1 MKNIT
6 FLIAIFTITI
16 FSAQENKN
24 YSFEILE
31 GGFAKSW
38 ETFGT
43 GNHLVA
49 IDPEISQNGKN
60 SVFIGSEND
69 KTTFKAIGF
78 DIPATFD
85 GKKVK
90 LTGYIKTENVA
101 EHAGLWMRIDPSVAF
116 DNMENRPISG
126 TTDWT
131 KYEIELMLKP
141 SQAKQIVV
149 GGLLIGA
156 GKMWIDNLEVT
167 VDGKPIEKAAPKK
180 LDKVQSDQEF
190 DNGSGISLQNLS
202 MQQEVNATILGKV
215 WGFLKYHH
223 PQIASGNYNWDYEL
237 FRNMEPIIKCK
248 TSAERDQKI
257 LSWIQT
263 YGKLKSCKKCKETNP
278 DAELKPDH
286 RWITQEGLSVK
297 LQETLQNIYKNR
309 FQGNQYYIDYAS
321 KQVGNPDFKNEND
334 YANMPY
340 PDSGFRLL
348 ALYRVWNAVHYFSP
362 NKHITDLDWNDVLK
376 KYVAQFINAKSE
388 IEYEI
393 AALQLIG
400 EMKDTHSNLWGG
412 ADKIREAKG
421 KLFPPVHVRFVEN
434 QLVVTDFYNPE
445 LKSSTGL
452 EIGDVISK
460 IKGEKISAIVAQL
473 LPYYPA
479 SNRPSQLRDL
489 AGDILR
495 SDNASIGIEVQ
506 RGDSSKNL
514 DLTLYERDKLNIYG
528 WYPMPEEKSFKMLE
542 GNIGYVTLANITK
555 DDPKVIA
562 KEFIDAK
569 GLILDI
575 RNYPSAFMPFAL
587 GQFIAPR
594 GTEFVKFSTMNP
606 DNPGEFNMGS
616 PLMIGAG
623 TIAKKKFEGPVVVL
637 VNELSQ
643 SQAEYT
649 AMAFRAA
656 PNTTVIGSTTAGAD
670 GNVSNIAIPGGMRT
684 MISGIGVYY
693 PDGSPTQR
701 VGIIPDIEVK
711 PTIKGI
717 TEGRDELLEK
727 AIEIIEKKRK

>member
-1 MKNIT
+1 MALLT
-6 FLIAIFTITI
+6 VAIL
-16 FSAQENKN
+16 SAQENKN

-31 GGFAKSW
+31 EGFAKSW
-38 ETFGT
+38 ETFGN

-49 IDPEISQNGKN
+49 VDSEIAQKGTKSM
-60 SVFIGSEND
+60 FISSD
-69 KTTFKAIGF
+69 DATDSFKAISF
-78 DIPATFD
+78 SIPVNFD
-85 GKKVK
+85 GKKMK

-101 EHAGLWMRIDPSVAF
+101 DHAGLWMRIDPNVAF
-116 DNMENRPISG
+116 DNMEDRPVSG

-131 KYEIELMLKP
+131 KYEVELKLNP
-141 SQAKQIVV
+141 SKATHVVV
-149 GGLLIGA
+149 GGLLIGT

-190 DNGSGISLQNLS
+190 DKGSGISLQNLNK
-202 MQQEVNATILGKV
+202 QEEENATILGKV

-237 FRNMEPIIKCK
+237 FRYMQPIITSK
-248 TSAERDQKI
+248 TSAERDQN
-257 LSWIQT
+257 LLAWIQK
-263 YGKLKSCKKCKETNP
+263 YGKLKPCKKCKETKPN
-278 DAELKPDH
+278 AELKPDH
-286 RWITQEGLSVK
+286 RWITQEGLSIP
-297 LQETLQNIYKNR
+297 LQQTLQDIYKNR
-309 FQGNQYYIDYAS
+309 FQGDQYYIDYAN

-362 NKHITDLDWNDVLK
+362 NKHITDLDWNDVLN
-376 KYVAQFINAKSE
+376 KYVAPFVNAE
-388 IEYEI
+388 NEVEYEI

-412 ADKIREAKG
+412 GDKIKEMKG
-421 KLFPPVHVRFVEN
+421 SLFPPVHVRFIED

-445 LKSSTGL
+445 LKASTGL
-452 EIGDVISK
+452 ELGDVITSINGK
-460 IKGEKISAIVAQL
+460 SVSATVLQK

-479 SNRPSQLRDL
+479 SNKPSQLRDL
-489 AGDILR
+489 AQDILR
-495 SDNASIGIEVQ
+495 SNDASIKIEVQ
-506 RGDSSKNL
+506 RADANKSIELNL
-514 DLTLYERDKLNIYG
+514 YNRDKLNMYS
-528 WYPMPEEKSFKMLE
+528 WYPKPKGKSYKMLD
-542 GNIGYVTLANITK
+542 GNIGYVTLANITNE
-555 DDPKVIA
+555 DPKAIA

-594 GTEFVKFSTMNP
+594 GTEFVKFTTMNP

-616 PLMIGAG
+616 SLMIGAG

-656 PNTTVIGSTTAGAD
+656 PKTTVIGSTTAGAD
-670 GNVSNIAIPGGMRT
+670 GNVSNIPIPGGMRT

-701 VGIIPDIEVK
+701 VGIVPDIEIK

-717 TEGRDELLEK
+717 AEGRDELMEK
-727 AIEIIEKKRK
+727 AIEIIETKGK